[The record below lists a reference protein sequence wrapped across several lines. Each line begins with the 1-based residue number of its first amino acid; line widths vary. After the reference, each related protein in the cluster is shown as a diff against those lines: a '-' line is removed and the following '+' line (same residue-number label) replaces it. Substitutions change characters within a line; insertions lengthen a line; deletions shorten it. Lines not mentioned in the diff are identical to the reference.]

1 MLRSLRLLAYIL
13 LYAGLSAV
21 AQDKVYGPINV
32 ASTAVSGDQV
42 RGPIQVQLVGVNV
55 IQRNVQV
62 GVNVTYPAGP
72 DLTLPFIPPIP
83 KSTAQT
89 TTPPTQAGAPSAAA
103 ADTVSKAQ
111 SLTATIPRNTL
122 SQPSDVGLAFN
133 ALVTNLNTYEQA
145 RYTLQG
151 DIQDAIDRVNLATS
165 QVTGFVMSSDSALAS
180 DASGASLVTQMPM
193 LLNGPIA
200 EALASTWPNSGVAA
214 LESSMSILK
223 NSLATLPDNPGWTA
237 WVATA
242 SNKTA
247 YDAVVARVN
256 ELLGILTSLEG
267 STNKSATTMSDSQ
280 NKLRQWRSILSSVA
294 DAASS
299 GKNPFTRVIN
309 VSCSFGFSNNKNSQI
324 EMISTDRLAPTGT
337 AASKLDIVT
346 VICSSPLSIS
356 AGFGFS
362 TVHEQQVSFVQSLN
376 SSNQVVSV
384 FGYKALSN
392 FRPLPLLLLNTRVH
406 EWNDDWALHASTG
419 AVVDIK
425 TGAAGGTDVEYIAGL
440 SVSYKRSFFI
450 TPGFHAG
457 RSQTLAGGFTIGQIV
472 PTGISTPPVESH
484 WTPGFVLAFTYR
496 LK

>member
-1 MLRSLRLLAYIL
+1 MFKSMRILGSLLLCTAMS
-13 LYAGLSAV
+13 AGAD
-21 AQDKVYGPINV
+21 DKLYGPINV

-42 RGPIQVQLVGVNV
+42 RGPIKVQLVGVNV

-83 KSTAQT
+83 KSAPQSA
-89 TTPPTQAGAPSAAA
+89 TPPTQGGAPSAAA
-103 ADTVSKAQ
+103 ADTISRAQ
-111 SLTATIPRNTL
+111 SLRAIIPRNTL
-122 SQPSDVGLAFN
+122 TQSSDVGLAFS
-133 ALVTNLNTYEQA
+133 ALVTNLNDYEQT
-145 RYTLQG
+145 RYSLQG
-151 DIQDAIDRVNLATS
+151 DIQNSIDRVNSATS
-165 QVTGFVMSSDSALAS
+165 QVTALVTSSDSALAS
-180 DASGASLVTQMPM
+180 DASGTA
-193 LLNGPIA
+193 LLRQIPLLLSGA
-200 EALASTWPNSGVAA
+200 VSGALSSTWPNSGVAA
-214 LESSMSILK
+214 LESNMSILK
-223 NSLATLPDNPGWTA
+223 NSLATLPDNPGWLA

-247 YDAVVARVN
+247 YDAIVARVN
-256 ELLGILTSLEG
+256 DLTGLVAGLEG
-267 STNKSATTMSDSQ
+267 ATNKSAGTMSDSQ
-280 NKLRQWRSILSSVA
+280 SKLQQWKSILGAVA

-299 GKNPFTRVIN
+299 GKDPFSRTIN
-309 VSCSFGFSNNKNSQI
+309 VTCSFGFSNNKNSQI
-324 EMISTDRLAPTGT
+324 EMISTDRLAAAGT
-337 AASKLDIVT
+337 TASKQDIVT
-346 VICSSPLSIS
+346 VICSSPFSIS

-362 TVHEQQVSFVQSLN
+362 TVHEQQVSFIQSLN

-392 FRPLPLLLLNTRVH
+392 PLPLLILNTRVH

-425 TGAAGGTDVEYIAGL
+425 TGAAGGTDVEYVAGL

-457 RSQTLAGGFTIGQIV
+457 RAQNLAGGFTIGQTV
-472 PTGISTPPVESH
+472 PPGISAPPVESH